1 MTARET
7 QEPSSHAAS
16 QAVVRESEKLL
27 AHQASIPD
35 GPNVA
40 PSPLEHL
47 AAQGQV
53 TGPEG
58 AKSGA
63 TPSGTGT
70 VTPPGAPRPSSELP
84 PAESSAGDAPVEPV
98 DPAEQALVDEQLG
111 RDREAAQ
118 HTQAPSS
125 GG

>member
-7 QEPSSHAAS
+7 QEPSGHAAS

-53 TGPEG
+53 T
-58 AKSGA
+58 
-63 TPSGTGT
+63 
-70 VTPPGAPRPSSELP
+70 VTPTGAPRPSSGLP

-98 DPAEQALVDEQLG
+98 DPVEQALVDEQLG
-111 RDREAAQ
+111 RDREVAQ
-118 HTQAPSS
+118 HTKAPSS